1 MVLLVVGSPIFL
13 LHCVSRTFAGNRG
26 PICNAVEISPK
37 HPAHILGADIAIN
50 TGLHI
55 AGLMHWHGSG
65 VSTAHVASPCGFW
78 VDTLLGSCVP
88 PPDYQIASNKSGKA
102 ARPKSPHLQGVKQGS
117 QLEPL
122 TTYTGCISYC
132 KHHQIST
139 YAFTHPFT
147 DSFAHSIAPGIYS
160 THNAHRTINS

>member
-1 MVLLVVGSPIFL
+1 MVLLVVGSAIFL

-55 AGLMHWHGSG
+55 AGLMHW
-65 VSTAHVASPCGFW
+65 

-88 PPDYQIASNKSGKA
+88 PPDYQIASNKSDKA

-122 TTYTGCISYC
+122 TTYTATLNGKDIV
-132 KHHQIST
+132 I
-139 YAFTHPFT
+139 
-147 DSFAHSIAPGIYS
+147 G
-160 THNAHRTINS
+160 